1 MCFFVKSDLEKADI
15 TPDEQPV
22 CLHFSISSSAL
33 RVAFRKTL
41 IYSASREKLLRGLRA
56 SQWSIVEEVLREN
69 FSYTKNSHT
78 HLISV

>member
-22 CLHFSISSSAL
+22 CLLFFISSSAL

-41 IYSASREKLLRGLRA
+41 IYSANREKLLRGLRA

-78 HLISV
+78 HLISI